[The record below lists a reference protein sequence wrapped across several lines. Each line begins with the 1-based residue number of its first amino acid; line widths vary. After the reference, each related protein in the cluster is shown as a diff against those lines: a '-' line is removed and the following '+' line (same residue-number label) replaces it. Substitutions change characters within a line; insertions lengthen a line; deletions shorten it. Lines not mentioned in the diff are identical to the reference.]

1 MIEDWYR
8 VEGTTRFEERDIE
21 IVSLELLV
29 KATCIEDA
37 CQKARKFLEQQ
48 QNLIR
53 LNVNGRINKLRQKLP
68 QFFYLY

>member
-37 CQKARKFLEQQ
+37 CQKARKFLEQ
-48 QNLIR
+48 
-53 LNVNGRINKLRQKLP
+53 
-68 QFFYLY
+68 